1 MDKARAKLFESL
13 KRTVLTLDFDVC
25 ARLSDSTVYN
35 TIVHASR
42 IDLMFFIDMLVSQSS
57 SINLSC

>member
-42 IDLMFFIDMLVSQSS
+42 IDLMFL
-57 SINLSC
+57 SIC